1 MIDHRRLVRD
11 IYDQNLLQGL
21 SKSRSS
27 SRNEIKKKAESGK
40 TSKRKHSLQSNSRA
54 AESVLSL
61 WNDEFDD
68 SLVMDSR
75 RRRDVKLRRDDEEGR
90 YAIEERRPK
99 KLRKQERDAD
109 VHTVFTDDDASDC
122 DLGSS
127 QSSSSERE
135 GTAYKRIDKDSRR
148 GAKLMTRLGTTAKME
163 GRRSYWLSKGSGRG
177 DEIEY
182 DYE

>member
-11 IYDQNLLQGL
+11 IYDPKLLQSL
-21 SKSRSS
+21 SKSRPS
-27 SRNEIKKKAESGK
+27 SRNEFKKKAESGK
-40 TSKRKHSLQSNSRA
+40 TSKRKHSSQSNSRA

-75 RRRDVKLRRDDEEGR
+75 RRRDIKLRRDDEEGR

-99 KLRKQERDAD
+99 KMRKQERVAD
-109 VHTVFTDDDASDC
+109 VHTVFTDDDGSVC

-135 GTAYKRIDKDSRR
+135 GTAYKRIDKNSRR
-148 GAKLMTRLGTTAKME
+148 GAKVMTTTAKTE

-177 DEIEY
+177 DEIEH
-182 DYE
+182 DHE